1 MQSILQVKDK
11 YKWAIKNYGIG
22 EKGFISQWGTPF
34 LSAQASLGEL
44 GAIKRKIERHSGIQ
58 PKTTGGYTYTFTTV
72 KKGFLYE
79 GTPFN
84 VV

>member
-1 MQSILQVKDK
+1 M
-11 YKWAIKNYGIG
+11 G

-44 GAIKRKIERHSGIQ
+44 GAIKMRIKQHSGIQ
-58 PKTTGGYTYTFTTV
+58 PTTTGGYTSTFTTV

-79 GTPFN
+79 GAPFN
-84 VV
+84 VT